1 MSKPQPTVARRG
13 RPRDPKRLQK
23 IIEAASQQFLECGY
37 DRASMDAVAL
47 AAGVSKMTLYN
58 NFASKDALF
67 ESCVAYRT
75 NSIFADFSDDTLD
88 PKRPDEALYLIAKQ
102 FVSLMRADDV
112 IRIHRLL
119 YSLATTHPDICT
131 RFFNAG
137 PERVNEFVQRYLRAA
152 HTENS
157 LHIDD
162 ISAAADQ
169 FLALQLGRSHLRA
182 TLGLGKPEA
191 EAEEHSL
198 RANVAFFTA
207 AYATTLLKPLPI

>member
-1 MSKPQPTVARRG
+1 MNKPPPIVAKRG

-37 DRASMDAVAL
+37 DRASMDAVAV

-75 NSIFADFSDDTLD
+75 TSIFADFNDDTLD
-88 PKRPDEALYLIAKQ
+88 PKQPNEALYLIAKQ
-102 FVSLMRADDV
+102 FVALMRADDV

-119 YSLATTHPDICT
+119 YGLATTHPDICA

-137 PERVNEFVQRYLRAA
+137 PEHVNQFVQRYLRAA
-152 HTENS
+152 HAEKS
-157 LHIDD
+157 LCIDT
-162 ISAAADQ
+162 ISLAADQ
-169 FLALQLGRSHLRA
+169 FLALQLGRPHLRA
-182 TLGLGKPEA
+182 TLGLGKPDA
-191 EAEEHSL
+191 ETEERLL

-207 AYATTLLKPLPI
+207 AYGAKITPT